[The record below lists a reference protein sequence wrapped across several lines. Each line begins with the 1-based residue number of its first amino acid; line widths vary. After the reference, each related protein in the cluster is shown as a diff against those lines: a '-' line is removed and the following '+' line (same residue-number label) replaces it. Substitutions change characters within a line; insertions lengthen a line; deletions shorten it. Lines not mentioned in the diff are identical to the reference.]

1 MHNHFEI
8 KEEQF
13 SQITLNK
20 EDLTVTIKKGIH
32 ASLVMQYEKH
42 LNERV
47 VNLVLEQ
54 GSSLTLLM
62 ANNLNEACCIK
73 QVIDMDKDAT
83 LKLAYWE
90 LNKGASNIKTTINLN
105 ASGANAYVSNVS
117 LASTNKD
124 YFMQV
129 EHFAPYTK
137 AKMEN
142 FAIVKDGS
150 KYMMEAIGKINKG
163 CYASESHQ
171 STRVLTL
178 TKNHQSK
185 VLPVLLIDEND
196 VKASHAMT
204 LGQPDE
210 NQLYYL
216 QTRGISRKA
225 ALSLLTLG
233 YLMPISEIFD
243 DEQMKQAMKQA
254 IEKKVGLHA

>member
-1 MHNHFEI
+1 MHNQMEI
-8 KEEQF
+8 NEKQF
-13 SQITLNK
+13 SQITLK
-20 EDLTVTIKKGIH
+20 EENLTVTIKKGIH
-32 ASLVMQYEKH
+32 ASLVMQYEQH
-42 LNERV
+42 INERD
-47 VNLVLEQ
+47 VNFVLEE

-62 ANNLNEACCIK
+62 ANNLNEACNVK
-73 QVIDMDKDAT
+73 QVIDMFKDAT

-90 LNKGASNIKTTINLN
+90 LNEGASNIKTIVNLN
-105 ASGANAYVSNVS
+105 ESGANAYVSNVA
-117 LASTNKD
+117 LANSNKD
-124 YFMQV
+124 YFIQV
-129 EHFAPYTK
+129 EHFAPYTN

-142 FAIVKDGS
+142 YAIVKDGS

-163 CYASESHQ
+163 CYASDSHQ

-216 QTRGISRKA
+216 QTRGISREA
-225 ALSLLTLG
+225 ALSLLTVG
-233 YLMPISEIFD
+233 YLMPITEIFD
-243 DEQMKQAMKQA
+243 DQDMQEAMKQA